1 MQKTNPEVYLI
12 EKKDKNER
20 TSLMFKDTSRTHSLL
35 IARISQCQ
43 QNKICLFNDSYRLIL
58 CLNVSYFEKDL
69 SIHTNNVTT
78 IAYRLIKNIYIYDVL
93 I

>member
-20 TSLMFKDTSRTHSLL
+20 TSMMFKDTSRTHSLL
-35 IARISQCQ
+35 I
-43 QNKICLFNDSYRLIL
+43 LFNDSYRLIL